1 MVGIDPLVLISS
13 GVLHLLHPLH
23 MEVTHRP
30 LNIQV
35 HSSIKALLRHMVH
48 IASNLL
54 QAMPLLDGIAAHLL
68 LLHSLFPRGHM
79 ITMPSKDSRHSKQP
93 QLEQQLPQTQQ
104 AMAMASRAITGV
116 TSSSHLQATVTRLLL
131 MDSSLVMSSRAM
143 HSKVTTDIVMHS
155 LLSSRVISR
164 ATVSRDFLM
173 DNLKQAMLLRSQL
186 MELLQQLRV
195 GTIIMQQLLL
205 LLLQPQ
211 LQQQHLQLKV
221 ETSAIFTCFG
231 LD

>member
-1 MVGIDPLVLISS
+1 
-13 GVLHLLHPLH
+13 
-23 MEVTHRP
+23 
-30 LNIQV
+30 
-35 HSSIKALLRHMVH
+35 
-48 IASNLL
+48 
-54 QAMPLLDGIAAHLL
+54 
-68 LLHSLFPRGHM
+68 
-79 ITMPSKDSRHSKQP
+79 
-93 QLEQQLPQTQQ
+93 
-104 AMAMASRAITGV
+104 MAMVSRGIMGV

-143 HSKVTTDIVMHS
+143 HSKVTMDIVMHS

-173 DNLKQAMLLRSQL
+173 DNLKQAMLLHSQL
-186 MELLQQLRV
+186 MELQV
-195 GTIIMQQLLL
+195 GMIIMQQLLL

-211 LQQQHLQLKV
+211 LHQQHLQLKV

>member
-1 MVGIDPLVLISS
+1 MV
-13 GVLHLLHPLH
+13 
-23 MEVTHRP
+23 
-30 LNIQV
+30 
-35 HSSIKALLRHMVH
+35 
-48 IASNLL
+48 
-54 QAMPLLDGIAAHLL
+54 
-68 LLHSLFPRGHM
+68 
-79 ITMPSKDSRHSKQP
+79 
-93 QLEQQLPQTQQ
+93 
-104 AMAMASRAITGV
+104 SRAIMGV

-221 ETSAIFTCFG
+221 ETSLFSHVLAWISPSPRVSSVVMMQDLWSFLCSSYFA
-231 LD
+231 